1 MPLGSFF
8 VSAIGDPIEAWL
20 TWKVHS
26 QGRSEGTAGK
36 YRGYVRRL
44 EAWARDRGRGLLELD
59 TAELED
65 FTGLTAHKMGLTPRS
80 RRALVAAVRDF
91 YRWAR
96 RAELVP
102 RDPASLL
109 EYPTAGVKLPRAAS
123 MHTAEQL
130 LLAPD
135 LSTFLGVRDAAI
147 LSVLIGCGIR
157 LSGLVRLNESSLLW
171 IEDPDTG
178 AERLVLRVLEKRAKE
193 RLVPAPADTRLL
205 IRAYLGHQ
213 ELESIDRTL
222 SDGDRV
228 LFVSTRNRAI
238 PEHQYRGDAR
248 RLSVRAIQDMITTY
262 GQRKGLPQDEI
273 HPHALRHLYGTELA
287 EHDVDLSQ
295 IQTLLGHNR
304 ADTTMIY
311 IRLATRK
318 LSQAVDRASPI
329 TRMNTPA
336 RQLARQLEQHGKKR

>member
-1 MPLGSFF
+1 MS
-8 VSAIGDPIEAWL
+8 GDLVEDWL
-20 TWKVHS
+20 SWKIHS
-26 QGRSEGTAGK
+26 QGRSEGTAEK

-44 EAWARDRGRGLLELD
+44 EDWARDRGRGLLELN
-59 TAELED
+59 TSELEE
-65 FTGLTAHKMGLTPRS
+65 FTGITAHRMGLTPRS
-80 RRALVAAVRDF
+80 RRALVAAVRGF

-96 RAELVP
+96 RAGHVH
-102 RDPASLL
+102 RDPAALL
-109 EYPTAGVKLPRAAS
+109 EYPEAGTRLPRAAS
-123 MHTAEQL
+123 MRTAEQL

-135 LSTFLGVRDAAI
+135 LSTFRGVRDAAI

-157 LSGLVRLNESSLLW
+157 LSGLVRLNEGDLHW
-171 IEDPDTG
+171 IEDPETG

-205 IRAYLGHQ
+205 IRAYLGHE

-222 SDGDRV
+222 PDGDRV
-228 LFVSTRNRAI
+228 LFVSTMNRNV
-238 PEHQYRGDAR
+238 PEHQYRGEAR
-248 RLSVRAIQDMITTY
+248 RMAVRSIQDMITTY
-262 GQRKGLPQDEI
+262 GERLGLPTDEI

-295 IQTLLGHNR
+295 IQTLLGHSR
-304 ADTTMIY
+304 TDTTMTY
-311 IRLATRK
+311 VRLATRK

-336 RQLARQLEQHGKKR
+336 RQLAKQLEHGKKR